1 MVFAVTKVRLDGCL
15 FGPPSERDYR
25 TVFQD
30 RTVPDRVDLRQY
42 CTRVEDQGQIGSC
55 TANAAVG
62 ALEFHYK
69 RRDGQSP
76 DLSRMFVYFNT
87 RRMLGQVPF
96 DTGAQIRQAM
106 ASLMAFGAC
115 REEIW
120 PYDPMLFA
128 MEPPPAAYNEATL
141 HEAVEYARVNG
152 GQGTIQAVA
161 QGLPVVFGTAIP
173 RRCFEEAANGGVMPK
188 LTQQELDSPREGGH
202 AMLIVGY
209 DNPARVFIVR
219 NSWGEAWGDHG
230 YCYIP
235 YDVIDACSPPEEFWL
250 VAALA
255 KETGLQLIRPGA
267 AQGAGG
273 GRSDDEA
280 ARRGARAEPG
290 GIGGAAARMREQIRA
305 GLDADLAVSA
315 RKVDSLVS
323 GKRGADAAP
332 RSASVA
338 ALPCTACA
346 GSGICPFCH
355 GRKPSCVRCGGNGAC
370 SECGGTGVL

>member
-235 YDVIDACSPPEEFWL
+235 YDVIDACSPPRSSGSSRRWRR
-250 VAALA
+250 
-255 KETGLQLIRPGA
+255 RP
-267 AQGAGG
+267 
-273 GRSDDEA
+273 
-280 ARRGARAEPG
+280 
-290 GIGGAAARMREQIRA
+290 
-305 GLDADLAVSA
+305 
-315 RKVDSLVS
+315 
-323 GKRGADAAP
+323 
-332 RSASVA
+332 AS
-338 ALPCTACA
+338 
-346 GSGICPFCH
+346 S
-355 GRKPSCVRCGGNGAC
+355 
-370 SECGGTGVL
+370 